1 MNIYDLHTAATL
13 FSVVF
18 FFGVVAWAWS
28 SRRKTEFKEA
38 ELLPFIDESG
48 DAQ

>member
-1 MNIYDLHTAATL
+1 MYSLHTAATL

-18 FFGVVAWAWS
+18 FFVVVFWAWS
-28 SRRKTEFKEA
+28 SRRKDEFREA
-38 ELLPFIDESG
+38 ELLPFIDEPE